1 MKKILAVALSILM
14 LLPFTF
20 LFASAE
26 ATVLTESELIFDEE
40 GKFRIAV
47 FADCQDDVFPDAR
60 MLKMI
65 EYCIETEKPDFVV
78 LDGDNICQPVYAL
91 HNQAATTLLE
101 SLAKA
106 GVPFGFVFGNH
117 DAETLSKD
125 LIMQSFHNCGAT
137 CLTYNSDDSITGLGN
152 SNLPVMSSD
161 GSGEI
166 AFNLFLIDS
175 NMYDEVNGGYDY
187 VHEDQIE
194 WYRNTSLA
202 LEEAAGEKVYSLVFQ
217 HIIVPE
223 IFDLMVEVEES
234 EKQYTYNGKHY
245 KYEFIDGVTKSCEN
259 FGEHPCPPNT
269 NHGQVDAMLERGDV
283 LGIVTGHDHTN
294 SFVVNYNGIDFIQT
308 PGITFQSYGAKE
320 ARGYRIIDIDEAD
333 TSTYTTYVVKYAD
346 VFDDGEKAITLE
358 IIQVTIREFFKLFTT
373 LFKTIGNIIGI
384 ARS

>member
-1 MKKILAVALSILM
+1 
-14 LLPFTF
+14 
-20 LFASAE
+20 
-26 ATVLTESELIFDEE
+26 
-40 GKFRIAV
+40 
-47 FADCQDDVFPDAR
+47 
-60 MLKMI
+60 
-65 EYCIETEKPDFVV
+65 
-78 LDGDNICQPVYAL
+78 
-91 HNQAATTLLE
+91 
-101 SLAKA
+101 
-106 GVPFGFVFGNH
+106 
-117 DAETLSKD
+117 
-125 LIMQSFHNCGAT
+125 
-137 CLTYNSDDSITGLGN
+137 
-152 SNLPVMSSD
+152 
-161 GSGEI
+161 
-166 AFNLFLIDS
+166 
-175 NMYDEVNGGYDY
+175 MYDEVNGGYDY

-223 IFDLMVEVEES
+223 IYDLMVEVEES

-308 PGITFQSYGAKE
+308 PGITFQAYGAKE